1 MMQTEI
7 EGNPDPALHSRI
19 SHAPVSTIKWVPLG
33 TLKPNDY
40 NPNSVAP
47 AELELLIVSIVEDG
61 FTQPIV
67 VLPDRTIVDG
77 FHRYMVSSDPR
88 IWAIYGGL
96 VPIVHVDVDPVHRR
110 MSTIRHNRARGVHGV
125 VPMASI
131 VRAML
136 AEGVSVKDMQDR
148 LGMED
153 EEVARL
159 ADRAGMPE
167 RMRARGSTQFG
178 QEWVPSRDA

>member
-1 MMQTEI
+1 MI
-7 EGNPDPALHSRI
+7 AIDGAADALLQARLEA
-19 SHAPVSTIKWVPLG
+19 APVSRVLWVHID
-33 TLKPNDY
+33 TLKANDY

-47 AELELLIVSIVEDG
+47 AELELLIVSIMEDG

-77 FHRYMVSSDPR
+77 FHRYRVSSDPR
-88 IWAIYGGL
+88 IHARYAGM
-96 VPIVHVDVDPVHRR
+96 VPVVTVDVDPVHRR

-125 VPMASI
+125 IPMADI
-131 VRAML
+131 VRNML
-136 AEGVSVKDMQDR
+136 DEGVSVQDLVKR

-167 RMRARGSTQFG
+167 RMRKRGAEQFG
-178 QEWVPSRDA
+178 REWVPSRDA

>member
-1 MMQTEI
+1 MQVKI
-7 EGNPDPALHSRI
+7 EGSHDPALCERLGA
-19 SHAPVSTIKWVPLG
+19 APVSTITWVPLG

-67 VLPDRTIVDG
+67 CLPDRTIVDG
-77 FHRYMVSSDPR
+77 FHRYRVSSDPR
-88 IWAIYGGL
+88 IFAKYNGF
-96 VPIVHVDVDPVHRR
+96 VPIVCVDVDPVHRR

-125 VPMASI
+125 IPMADI
-131 VRAML
+131 VRRMIAD
-136 AEGVSVKDMQDR
+136 GVSVGDLVQR

-167 RMRARGSTQFG
+167 RMKRRGATEFG
-178 QEWVPSRDA
+178 HEWVPSRDA

>member
-1 MMQTEI
+1 MEI
-7 EGNPDPALHSRI
+7 EGSHSPDLYRRLNA
-19 SHAPVSTIKWVPLG
+19 APVSTVTWVALG

-40 NPNSVAP
+40 NPNNVAP
-47 AELELLIVSIVEDG
+47 AELELLIISIVEDG

-67 VLPDRTIVDG
+67 CLPDRTIVDG

-88 IWAIYGGL
+88 IWAMYSGF
-96 VPIVHVDVDPVHRR
+96 VPITTVDVDPVHRK

-125 VPMASI
+125 VPMADI
-131 VRAML
+131 VRNMIADGIPESEL
-136 AEGVSVKDMQDR
+136 IRR

-159 ADRAGMPE
+159 ANRAGMPE
-167 RMRARGSTQFG
+167 RMRQRGATGFG
-178 QEWVPSRDA
+178 HEWVPSRDA

>member
-1 MMQTEI
+1 MQTEI
-7 EGNPDPALHSRI
+7 EGSIDPALHSRV
-19 SHAPVSTIKWVPLG
+19 SRAPVSTIKWVPVS
-33 TLKPNDY
+33 TLKANDY
-40 NPNSVAP
+40 NPNCVAP
-47 AELELLIVSIVEDG
+47 VELELLIVSIVEDG

-77 FHRYMVSSDPR
+77 FHRCMVSSDPR
-88 IWAIYGGL
+88 VHALYGGL
-96 VPIVHVDVDPVHRR
+96 VPTVTVDVDPVHRR

-125 VPMASI
+125 VPMAEI
-131 VRAML
+131 VRTML
-136 AEGVSVKDMQDR
+136 AEGVSVKDMQSR
-148 LGMED
+148 LGMDD

-167 RMRARGSTQFG
+167 RMRSRGSTQFG